1 MTSSSS
7 LLSEEQFLCSICL
20 DVFTEPVSTS
30 CGHNFCIA
38 CVTKYWDSNDLCQ
51 CPLCKETFYTRP
63 ELRVNTTF
71 REVVDNF
78 KRMTD
83 EGKDDC
89 TANPGKVTCD
99 VCTGTKLKALKSCL
113 VCLASYCETHLEP
126 HQIAPP
132 LKRHKLID
140 PVENLEDRICKKHD
154 RVLELFCRTDQ
165 TCVCQFCTEADH
177 KTHDTV
183 PIDEECGERKAQ
195 LGKTEAELQ
204 QMIQERL
211 QKLKEIKHSVELSK
225 RDAKRE
231 IADSMQVFT
240 ALVRSIEKSQV
251 EVIEVIEKKQKAAER
266 KAEGLI
272 KELEH
277 EITEL
282 KRRSTELEQLSHT
295 EDHLQL
301 LQSFTSLVCTPPS
314 TKDWSEIS
322 VHSDLCVGTVRTAV
336 SQLEEMLNKE
346 MEKLLPEVKLKRIQ
360 QYAVDVTLDPDTAHP
375 NLILSE
381 DGKQVR
387 CGETLR
393 NLPDNPKRFDR
404 FAIVLGK
411 DCFSS
416 GRFYYEVTVKGKTKW
431 TLGVARESIDRKRN
445 ISLSPEDGL
454 WTVLLRDG
462 NVYKAGT
469 YPPFLLSLK
478 EKPQKVG
485 VFVDY
490 VEGQVSFYDVEAR
503 SYIYSFTGCTFTEKL
518 YPLLSP
524 CNNAGGKNLAPL
536 IISPV
541 NHTD

>member
-1 MTSSSS
+1 MASSSS

-20 DVFTEPVSTS
+20 DVFNEPVSTS

-38 CVTKYWDSNDLCQ
+38 CVTKYWDSNDL
-51 CPLCKETFYTRP
+51 
-63 ELRVNTTF
+63 
-71 REVVDNF
+71 EVVENV

-89 TANPGKVTCD
+89 LANPGKVACD

-165 TCVCQFCTEADH
+165 TCVCQFCTETDH
-177 KTHDTV
+177 NTHDTV

-195 LGKTEAELQ
+195 LGKTEEELQ
-204 QMIQERL
+204 QIIQERL
-211 QKLKEIKHSVELSK
+211 QKLKDIKHSVELSK

-231 IADSMQVFT
+231 IADSMQ
-240 ALVRSIEKSQV
+240 
-251 EVIEVIEKKQKAAER
+251 KQKAAER
-266 KAEGLI
+266 QAEGLI

-322 VHSDLCVGTVRTAV
+322 
-336 SQLEEMLNKE
+336 EMLNKE

-375 NLILSE
+375 YLILSE

-387 CGETLR
+387 CGETVR

-416 GRFYYEVTVKGKTKW
+416 GRFYCEMTVKGKTKW
-431 TLGVARESIDRKRN
+431 TLGVARESIDKKRN

-462 NVYKAGT
+462 NVYKAST

-490 VEGQVSFYDVEAR
+490 EEGQVSFYDVEAR
-503 SYIYSFTGCTFTEKL
+503 SHIYSFTGCTFTEKL
-518 YPLLSP
+518 YPLFSP
-524 CNNAGGKNLAPL
+524 CNHAGGKNLAPL

-541 NHTD
+541 NHTDSLNYGVFHKSFTIYIYKSLHV